1 MTNRLYFLRHG
12 LADWPNWTGPD
23 GERPLTPEG
32 IRKMK
37 DTAKALKRLD
47 LSIEAIFSSPLIRA
61 KQTAE
66 FVADRLKLKVT
77 LAPAL
82 APGFGVHQLSEL
94 LKEYAD
100 AKTIILVGHEPDF
113 STTVANLIGG
123 GQVVMKKGGL
133 ARVDLDSLDPPRGQL
148 VWLLA
153 PAVLTTS

>member
-37 DTAKALKRLD
+37 DSARTLKRLD
-47 LSIEAIFSSPLIRA
+47 LAVEAILSSPLIRA

-66 FVADRLKLKVT
+66 FVAERLKLKVT
-77 LAPAL
+77 VVPSL
-82 APGFGVHQLSEL
+82 APGFGIHQLSDVL
-94 LKEYAD
+94 AEYAD
-100 AKTIILVGHEPDF
+100 AQIFMLVGHEPDF
-113 STTVANLIGG
+113 STTISKLIGG
-123 GQVVMKKGGL
+123 GNVMMKKGGL
-133 ARVDLDSLDPPRGQL
+133 ARVDLDSLDPLHGQL

-153 PAVLTTS
+153 PAVLTAE